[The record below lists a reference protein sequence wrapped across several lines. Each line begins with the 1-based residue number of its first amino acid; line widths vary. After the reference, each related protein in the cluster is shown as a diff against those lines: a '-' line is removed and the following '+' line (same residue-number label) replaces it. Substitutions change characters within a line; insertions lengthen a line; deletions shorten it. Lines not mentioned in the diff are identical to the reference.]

1 MSHVALSALAADAG
15 GSVSQ
20 AGTRPRIPKSSPLA
34 PALAY
39 MLAYVHAESM
49 CGAWAALE
57 QQQKQG
63 AVQLCWPADLG
74 TVLLAIDSEKGG
86 VGKSSLAGGLIAV
99 MAAAGYEVLAVDLDP
114 RATLTAELDA
124 AAPEGDTEMPSVNDP
139 LYEDQEVDPSELPE
153 LRGLASQAVRP
164 AGAHWGERVRV
175 LAAERALAHR
185 ESDLATP
192 NIEHRLALS
201 LEGFKRQFRLVVID
215 LPPRAGGKLV
225 GAGLLAATHVLFPGT
240 LDEDGLIGVQD
251 ARKTAWR
258 ISRAHPSTLRQVG
271 VLRNMVEPRTRLAE
285 LSDRRFTEEFD
296 DVLDVVVPKRIVR
309 REARTACVP
318 ITTATTRDAR
328 DLVNAYTA
336 VLNTV
341 AETS

>member
-1 MSHVALSALAADAG
+1 MLTL
-15 GSVSQ
+15 Q
-20 AGTRPRIPKSSPLA
+20 
-34 PALAY
+34 LAY
-39 MLAYVHAESM
+39 MLAYMLAESTRT
-49 CGAWAALE
+49 AWAVLE
-57 QQQKQG
+57 RQQNQG
-63 AVQLCWPADLG
+63 TVQLHWPDELD

-86 VGKSSLAGGLIAV
+86 VGKSSLAGGLVAV
-99 MAAAGYEVLAVDLDP
+99 MAAAGHEVLAVDLDP

-124 AAPEGDTEMPSVNDP
+124 VAPEGVTEMPSLND
-139 LYEDQEVDPSELPE
+139 LLHEDQGIDPSELPE

-164 AGAHWGERVRV
+164 AGAHWGDRVRV

-185 ESDLATP
+185 ESDLTTP

-240 LDEDGLIGVQD
+240 LDEDGLIGVRD
-251 ARKTAWR
+251 ARKTAR
-258 ISRAHPSTLRQVG
+258 RVSRAHPAALRQVG
-271 VLRNMVEPRTRLAE
+271 VLRTIVEPRTRLAE

-296 DVLDVVVPKRIVR
+296 DVLDVVIPKRIVR

-318 ITTATTRDAR
+318 ITTATTRDAQ
-328 DLVNAYTA
+328 DLVSAYTA
-336 VLNTV
+336 VLNTI
-341 AETS
+341 AEAP